1 MQNASIESLIP
12 TSMENEEY
20 ILDVPLTIEEA
31 EKAIIRLKRRKAPG
45 PDNLMAE
52 HLIEGSQSVV
62 VCLTNI
68 LNAIIDLEA
77 IPDSF
82 KSGLVVPIYKGSGK
96 DPLKTE
102 VSLSLQYSQKCW
114 NSLSSID

>member
-1 MQNASIESLIP
+1 MRSEGYKEP
-12 TSMENEEY
+12 FTVEE
-20 ILDVPLTIEEA
+20 V

-52 HLIEGSQSVV
+52 HLIEGGQSVV

-82 KSGLVVPIYKGSGK
+82 KSGLVVPVYKGSGK
-96 DPLKTE
+96 DHLKQIVIE